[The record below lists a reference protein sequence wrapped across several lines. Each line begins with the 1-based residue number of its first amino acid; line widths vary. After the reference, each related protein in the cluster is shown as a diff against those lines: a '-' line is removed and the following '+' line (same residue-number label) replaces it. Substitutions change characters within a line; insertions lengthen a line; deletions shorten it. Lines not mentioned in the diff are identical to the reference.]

1 MTLPTGEN
9 PISFSQIRTEFGD
22 GTNTS
27 TSPVRLGQYRRD
39 DSTFTNK
46 NVGELANLPLDTG
59 IPTSVSV
66 GSSSI
71 NVDSFHGKKLNV
83 IVDYYSGSTENR
95 PSDARTKYQ
104 AASASG
110 NRAIVGGYKD
120 RVINDSSG
128 SKVII
133 HVNKIIG
140 SAKDAVTRC
149 AVRTGTGWES
159 GTDLTIEVGGSGK
172 IFGAGGN
179 GGAGGGKSGSNGNA
193 NNGSNGGDGTSA
205 LGISYSG
212 TVLNLKSGALI
223 RHGYGG
229 GGGGG
234 SSNGTE
240 EAGGEDN
247 LFLEHVGSG
256 GGGGAGLPGGTGG
269 TVSSRDNSTIAQA
282 HGTQGQPGNPG
293 EDADSIDA
301 GDGGAAGPDRNFG
314 GEGGYAGGG
323 RGGHGGDFQKSA
335 EDGNSGEAGGGEWQ
349 NGPDNGSGGEAGG
362 NGAAIRKASGV
373 TWTFGTNSG
382 TVTGSGAGGSGE
394 SPTGVS

>member
-1 MTLPTGEN
+1 MTLPTGES

-22 GTNTS
+22 GTNTA

-39 DSTFTNK
+39 DSAFTNK
-46 NVGELANLPLDTG
+46 NVGELTNLPLDTG
-59 IPTSVSV
+59 IPTS
-66 GSSSI
+66 GAI

-83 IVDYYSGSTENR
+83 IVDYYSGSTEIR

-120 RVINDSSG
+120 RVIDDSSG

-179 GGAGGGKSGSNGNA
+179 GGAGGGKNGSYSSA
-193 NNGSNGGDGTSA
+193 NSGSNGGDGTSA

-212 TVLNLKSGALI
+212 TVVNLKSGALI

-234 SSNGTE
+234 SANGVQE
-240 EAGGEDN
+240 GGNEDD

-269 TVSSRDNSTIAQA
+269 TVSSPDTSQIAID

-301 GDGGAAGPDRNFG
+301 GDGGAAGPDRNI
-314 GEGGYAGGG
+314 GENGYAGGG

-335 EDGNSGEAGGGEWQ
+335 ENGNPGEVNNGEWQ
-349 NGPDNGSGGEAGG
+349 NGPNAGGGGTAGG

>member
-22 GTNTS
+22 GTNTA
-27 TSPVRLGQYRRD
+27 TSPVRLGQYR
-39 DSTFTNK
+39 STDASFTNED
-46 NVGELANLPLDTG
+46 VGALEDLPLDTG
-59 IPTSVSV
+59 IPTS
-66 GSSSI
+66 GTI

-95 PSDARTKYQ
+95 PSDARAKYQ

-110 NRAIVGGYKD
+110 NRAVVGGYKD
-120 RVINDSSG
+120 RVDGDSSG

-133 HVNKIIG
+133 HVNKTIG

-159 GTDLTIEVGGSGK
+159 GTDLSIEVGGSGK

-179 GGAGGGKSGSNGNA
+179 GGNGCTAEEGGLGGIDGDTGS
-193 NNGSNGGDGTSA
+193 SA

-212 TVLNLKSGALI
+212 TVVNLKSGALI

-234 SSNGTE
+234 GSNGIE

-247 LFLEHVGSG
+247 LFLEHLGSG

-269 TVSSRDNSTIAQA
+269 GVDSPDG
-282 HGTQGQPGNPG
+282 GTGTPNVG

-301 GDGGAAGPDRNFG
+301 GDGGAAGSNRSFG
-314 GEGGYAGGG
+314 GQGGYAGGG

-335 EDGNSGEAGGGEWQ
+335 ENGNPGEAGGGEWQ
-349 NGPDNGSGGEAGG
+349 DGPSTGPGGEAGG

>member
-22 GTNTS
+22 GTNTA

-39 DSTFTNK
+39 DASFTNK
-46 NVGELANLPLDTG
+46 SPGDFSNLPLDTG
-59 IPTSVSV
+59 IPTS
-66 GSSSI
+66 GTI

-83 IVDYYSGSTENR
+83 IVDYYSGSTELR
-95 PSDARTKYQ
+95 PDDARAKYQ

-110 NRAIVGGYKD
+110 NRVVVGGYKD

-212 TVLNLKSGALI
+212 TVVNLKSGALI

-234 SSNGTE
+234 GSNGIE
-240 EAGGEDN
+240 EAGGQDS
-247 LFLEHVGSG
+247 LFLEHLGSG

-269 TVSSRDNSTIAQA
+269 GVDSPDG
-282 HGTQGQPGNPG
+282 GTGTPNVG

-323 RGGHGGDFQKSA
+323 KGGHGGDFQKSA
-335 EDGNSGEAGGGEWQ
+335 ENGNPGEAGGGEWQ
-349 NGPDNGSGGEAGG
+349 DGPSTGSGGEAGG

>member
-1 MTLPTGEN
+1 MTLPTGES

-27 TSPVRLGQYRRD
+27 TSPVRLGQYR
-39 DSTFTNK
+39 STDASFTNED
-46 NVGELANLPLDTG
+46 VGAFETLPLDVG
-59 IPTSVSV
+59 ISTS
-66 GSSSI
+66 GTI

-95 PSDARTKYQ
+95 PSDARAKYQ

-110 NRAIVGGYKD
+110 NRVVVGGYKD

-128 SKVII
+128 SKVVI

-140 SAKDAVTRC
+140 SAKDAITRC

-179 GGAGGGKSGSNGNA
+179 GGNGCPAEGSLAGIDGDTGS
-193 NNGSNGGDGTSA
+193 SA

-212 TVLNLKSGALI
+212 TVVNLKSGALI

-256 GGGGAGLPGGTGG
+256 GGGGAGLPGGNGG
-269 TVSSRDNSTIAQA
+269 TPDLPKDGGTGTPNS
-282 HGTQGQPGNPG
+282 G

-301 GDGGAAGPDRNFG
+301 GNGGAAGPDRNFG

-323 RGGHGGDFQKSA
+323 KGGHGGDFQKSA
-335 EDGNSGEAGGGEWQ
+335 ENGNPGEAGGGEWQ
-349 NGPDNGSGGEAGG
+349 DGPSTGSGGEAGG

-394 SPTGVS
+394 SPIGVS

>member
-27 TSPVRLGQYRRD
+27 TSPVRLGQYR
-39 DSTFTNK
+39 STDASFTNED
-46 NVGELANLPLDTG
+46 VGAFETLPLDVG
-59 IPTSVSV
+59 ISTS
-66 GSSSI
+66 GTI

-83 IVDYYSGSTENR
+83 IVDYYSGSTELR
-95 PSDARTKYQ
+95 PDDARAKYQ

-110 NRAIVGGYKD
+110 NRVVVGGYKD

-133 HVNKIIG
+133 HVNKTIG

-159 GTDLTIEVGGSGK
+159 GTDLSIEVGGSGK

-179 GGAGGGKSGSNGNA
+179 GGNGCPAEGSLAGIDGDTGS
-193 NNGSNGGDGTSA
+193 SA

-212 TVLNLKSGALI
+212 TVVNLKSGALI

-234 SSNGTE
+234 GSNGIE
-240 EAGGEDN
+240 EAGGQDS
-247 LFLEHVGSG
+247 LFLEHLGSG

-269 TVSSRDNSTIAQA
+269 TPDLPKDG
-282 HGTQGQPGNPG
+282 GTGTPNAG

-323 RGGHGGDFQKSA
+323 KGGHGGDFQKSA
-335 EDGNSGEAGGGEWQ
+335 EYGNPGEAGGGEWQ
-349 NGPDNGSGGEAGG
+349 DGPSTGAGGEAGG

-394 SPTGVS
+394 SPIGVS

>member
-27 TSPVRLGQYRRD
+27 TSPVRLGQYRTTD
-39 DSTFTNK
+39 PSFTNESP
-46 NVGELANLPLDTG
+46 GDFSNLPLDTG
-59 IPTSVSV
+59 IPTS
-66 GSSSI
+66 GTI

-83 IVDYYSGSTENR
+83 IVDYYSGSTELR
-95 PSDARTKYQ
+95 PDDARAKYQ

-110 NRAIVGGYKD
+110 NRVVVGGYKD

-133 HVNKIIG
+133 HVNKTIG

-159 GTDLTIEVGGSGK
+159 GTDLSIEVGGSGK

-179 GGAGGGKSGSNGNA
+179 GGNGCPAEGGGLGGIDGDTGS
-193 NNGSNGGDGTSA
+193 SA

-212 TVLNLKSGALI
+212 TVVNLKSGALI

-234 SSNGTE
+234 GSNGIE
-240 EAGGEDN
+240 EAGGQDS
-247 LFLEHVGSG
+247 LFLEHLGSG
-256 GGGGAGLPGGTGG
+256 GGGGAGLPGGNGG
-269 TVSSRDNSTIAQA
+269 TPDLPKDGGTGTPNS
-282 HGTQGQPGNPG
+282 G

-335 EDGNSGEAGGGEWQ
+335 ENGNPGEAGGGEWQ
-349 NGPDNGSGGEAGG
+349 NGPSTGSGGEAGG

>member
-27 TSPVRLGQYRRD
+27 SSPVRLGQYRRD
-39 DSTFTNK
+39 DSAFNNK
-46 NVGELANLPLDTG
+46 NVGGLTNLPLDTG
-59 IPTSVSV
+59 IPTS
-66 GSSSI
+66 GTI

-110 NRAIVGGYKD
+110 NRVVVGGYKD
-120 RVINDSSG
+120 RVIDDSSG

-133 HVNKIIG
+133 HVNKTIG

-159 GTDLTIEVGGSGK
+159 GTDLSIEVGGSGK

-179 GGAGGGKSGSNGNA
+179 GGNGCPAESGGLGGIDGDTGS
-193 NNGSNGGDGTSA
+193 SA

-212 TVLNLKSGALI
+212 TVVNLKSGALI

-234 SSNGTE
+234 GSNGIE
-240 EAGGEDN
+240 EAGGQDS
-247 LFLEHVGSG
+247 LFLEHLGSG

-269 TVSSRDNSTIAQA
+269 GVDSPDG
-282 HGTQGQPGNPG
+282 GTGTPNVG

-301 GDGGAAGPDRNFG
+301 GDGGATGPDRNFG

-323 RGGHGGDFQKSA
+323 KGGHGGDFQKSA
-335 EDGNSGEAGGGEWQ
+335 ENGNPGEAGGGEWQ
-349 NGPDNGSGGEAGG
+349 NGPSTGSGGAAGG

>member
-22 GTNTS
+22 GTNTA
-27 TSPVRLGQYRRD
+27 TSPVRLGQYRTTD
-39 DSTFTNK
+39 PSFTNESP
-46 NVGELANLPLDTG
+46 GDFSNLPLDTG
-59 IPTSVSV
+59 IPTS
-66 GSSSI
+66 GAI

-83 IVDYYSGSTENR
+83 IVDYYSGSTELR
-95 PSDARTKYQ
+95 PDDARTKYQ

-110 NRAIVGGYKD
+110 NRVVVGGYKD

-133 HVNKIIG
+133 HVNKTIG

-159 GTDLTIEVGGSGK
+159 GTDLSIEVGGSGK

-179 GGAGGGKSGSNGNA
+179 GGNGCPAEEGGLNGVDGDTGS
-193 NNGSNGGDGTSA
+193 SA

-212 TVLNLKSGALI
+212 TVVNLKSGALI

-234 SSNGTE
+234 GSNGIE
-240 EAGGEDN
+240 EAGGQDS
-247 LFLEHVGSG
+247 LFLEHLGSG

-269 TVSSRDNSTIAQA
+269 TPDLPKDSGTGTPNS
-282 HGTQGQPGNPG
+282 G

-323 RGGHGGDFQKSA
+323 KGGHGGDFQKSA
-335 EDGNSGEAGGGEWQ
+335 ENGNPGEAGGGEWQ
-349 NGPDNGSGGEAGG
+349 NGPSTGSGGAAGG

-382 TVTGSGAGGSGE
+382 TVTGAGAGGSGE

>member
-39 DSTFTNK
+39 DSAFNNK
-46 NVGELANLPLDTG
+46 NVGDLTNLPLDTG
-59 IPTSVSV
+59 IPTS
-66 GSSSI
+66 GTI

-83 IVDYYSGSTENR
+83 IVDYYSGSTEIR
-95 PSDARTKYQ
+95 PDDARAKYQ

-110 NRAIVGGYKD
+110 NRVVVGGYKD

-128 SKVII
+128 SKVVI

-159 GTDLTIEVGGSGK
+159 GTDLSIEVGGSGK

-179 GGAGGGKSGSNGNA
+179 GGNGCPAEGSLAGIDGDTGS
-193 NNGSNGGDGTSA
+193 SA

-212 TVLNLKSGALI
+212 TVVNLKSGALI
-223 RHGYGG
+223 RRGYGG

-234 SSNGTE
+234 GSNGIE
-240 EAGGEDN
+240 EAGGQDS
-247 LFLEHVGSG
+247 LFLEHLGSG

-269 TVSSRDNSTIAQA
+269 TPDLPKDGGTGTPNS
-282 HGTQGQPGNPG
+282 G

-323 RGGHGGDFQKSA
+323 KGGHGGDFQKSA
-335 EDGNSGEAGGGEWQ
+335 ENGNPGEAGGGEWQ
-349 NGPDNGSGGEAGG
+349 DGPSTGSGGEAGG